1 MDTEHGRWR
10 RLGHVVH
17 ARRLD
22 SGLTLAR
29 LAERTGLSQSF
40 LSQFEN
46 GHSNSSLRSL
56 QRIADGLGV
65 TATELLAAADNGSHT
80 PIVRA
85 AEDTRLPQS
94 DPADGS
100 VRSLVHGERDLRA
113 LEFTGGAA
121 HGAREFTHANDELI
135 YVVRG
140 EITVVAGG
148 EEHVLA
154 AGDTFYCTAGVAHR
168 WWAHTPETTTLLVSV
183 ADSMAIRRRPHR
195 SS

>member
-10 RLGHVVH
+10 RLGQVVH

-29 LAERTGLSQSF
+29 LAELTELSQSF

-56 QRIADGLGV
+56 QRIADALGA
-65 TATELLAAADNGSHT
+65 TATELLAAADEAPRS
-80 PIVRA
+80 PVVRA
-85 AEDTRLPQS
+85 DEDTRLPQS

-121 HGAREFTHANDELI
+121 HGEREFTHANDELI

-140 EITVVAGG
+140 AITVVAAGV
-148 EEHVLA
+148 EHELT
-154 AGDTFYCTAGVAHR
+154 AGDTFYCMAGVSHR
-168 WWAHTPETTTLLVSV
+168 WWAHTPQTTTLLVSV
-183 ADSMAIRRRPHR
+183 ADTLAIRRRPHR
-195 SS
+195 KA